1 MKATIYSKPNC
12 PYCVRAKMLLENR
25 GAEIT
30 ELSAVDQR
38 EQLIE
43 SVQGITGSPPKTV
56 PQIWLDGEYVGG
68 YQELD
73 ARLKNH

>member
-43 SVQGITGSPPKTV
+43 SVQGITGAPPKTV

-68 YQELD
+68 FQELD